1 MSLETVLD
9 ESTLQELAEE
19 EAKLFD
25 VNEGIKRTLT
35 ELLNCAG
42 VRSDRA
48 FRTWVQSR
56 LISRNNTARECTE
69 RVRHVRAQLRS
80 MTQLYR

>member
-1 MSLETVLD
+1 MTRVSNMSLETVLD

-35 ELLNCAG
+35 ELLNCSG
-42 VRSDRA
+42 VKSDRA
-48 FRTWVQSR
+48 MRTWVQSR
-56 LISRNNTARECTE
+56 LMEAEKE
-69 RVRHVRAQLRS
+69 LRVGRRRRS
-80 MTQLYR
+80 QTGYEY

>member
-56 LISRNNTARECTE
+56 LMEAEKE
-69 RVRHVRAQLRS
+69 LRVGRRRRS
-80 MTQLYR
+80 QPGYEYS